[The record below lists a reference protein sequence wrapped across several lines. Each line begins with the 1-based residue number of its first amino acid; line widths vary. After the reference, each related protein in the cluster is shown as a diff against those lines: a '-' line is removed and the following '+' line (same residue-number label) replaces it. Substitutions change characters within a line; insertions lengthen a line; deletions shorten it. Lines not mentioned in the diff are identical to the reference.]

1 MNKGIIILKKLGL
14 LLGLIIALIVVV
26 LGIYNDQENRAV
38 DAIKTRPNK
47 ISKQID
53 QRKPIAF
60 LLLGVDTGSDGRINR
75 GLSDSMMVV
84 TLNPARASTVVYSIP
99 RDSLAEMADEHGGN
113 IQKINAAYEIG
124 KADMAKKTVSQFLGM
139 PIDYSVTVDMG
150 ALKEMVDF
158 VGGITLDTVID
169 VNLNG
174 QVIPQGHQ
182 HLNGDQALAYSRMR
196 YQDPRGDYGRQLRQQ
211 EVLKQVA
218 QKIQKPKYLMKL
230 GDLMTKLGKQ
240 ISTDFTADQIKQ
252 LIRNYHQSSDEIV
265 SSQLLGKTAWL
276 NGSAYQ
282 IISTEDL
289 QAASNRLRENLAL
302 PEQTLTNTETRLN
315 DMNPAFFDD
324 ESPTTY
330 FNVRG
335 FNLTRPTNNS
345 Y

>member
-1 MNKGIIILKKLGL
+1 
-14 LLGLIIALIVVV
+14 
-26 LGIYNDQENRAV
+26 
-38 DAIKTRPNK
+38 
-47 ISKQID
+47 
-53 QRKPIAF
+53 
-60 LLLGVDTGSDGRINR
+60 
-75 GLSDSMMVV
+75 
-84 TLNPARASTVVYSIP
+84 
-99 RDSLAEMADEHGGN
+99 
-113 IQKINAAYEIG
+113 
-124 KADMAKKTVSQFLGM
+124 
-139 PIDYSVTVDMG
+139 MG
-150 ALKEMVDF
+150 ALKELVDF

-174 QVIPQGHQ
+174 QVIPQGHH
-182 HLNGDQALAYSRMR
+182 HLNGNQALAYSRMR

-218 QKIQKPKYLMKL
+218 QKIQKPKYLMNI
-230 GDLMTKLGKQ
+230 GDLMTKLGQK
-240 ISTDFTADQIKQ
+240 ISTDFTADQVKQ
-252 LIRNYHQSSDEIV
+252 LIRNYHQSSGEIV

-315 DMNPAFFDD
+315 DMNPTFFDD

-335 FNLTRPTNNS
+335 YNVTRYTNNTD
-345 Y
+345 

>member
-1 MNKGIIILKKLGL
+1 M
-14 LLGLIIALIVVV
+14 
-26 LGIYNDQENRAV
+26 
-38 DAIKTRPNK
+38 
-47 ISKQID
+47 
-53 QRKPIAF
+53 
-60 LLLGVDTGSDGRINR
+60 
-75 GLSDSMMVV
+75 
-84 TLNPARASTVVYSIP
+84 VYSIP
-99 RDSLAEMADEHGGN
+99 RDSLAEMADDHGGN

-124 KADMAKKTVSQFLGM
+124 KAKMAKKTVSQFLGR

-150 ALKEMVDF
+150 ALKELVDF
-158 VGGITLDTVID
+158 VGGITIDTVID

-174 QVIPQGHQ
+174 QVIPQGHH

-218 QKIQKPKYLMKL
+218 QKIQKPKYLMNI
-230 GDLMTKLGKQ
+230 GDLMTKLGQK
-240 ISTDFTADQIKQ
+240 ISTDFTADQVKQ
-252 LIRNYHQSSDEIV
+252 LIRNYHQSSGEIV

-335 FNLTRPTNNS
+335 YNVTRYTNNT